1 MKKIIVLLTL
11 LFGICIPTMLLPKD
25 AHACAYASCYAKP
38 LESQILKDL
47 VGQVISDPSPD
58 SYFPSEWTWTLKS
71 GDISYL
77 SYIHETVKSSYYV
90 VLMTMHLKRYQMPVD
105 VKVILTYYYNNGKWE
120 LGDLKVQSLTFPG
133 QQNYASRVQIY
144 MDYDFFPSLVVKNNS
159 NYQLFIA
166 GSYTVDGERHRFA
179 TELEPNEE
187 TVVAIGP
194 EPDQFAIHFAYRE

>member
-25 AHACAYASCYAKP
+25 AHACAYASCSAKP

-105 VKVILTYYYNNGKWE
+105 VKVILTYYTIMASGNWE
-120 LGDLKVQSLTFPG
+120 
-133 QQNYASRVQIY
+133 I
-144 MDYDFFPSLVVKNNS
+144 
-159 NYQLFIA
+159 
-166 GSYTVDGERHRFA
+166 
-179 TELEPNEE
+179 
-187 TVVAIGP
+187 
-194 EPDQFAIHFAYRE
+194 